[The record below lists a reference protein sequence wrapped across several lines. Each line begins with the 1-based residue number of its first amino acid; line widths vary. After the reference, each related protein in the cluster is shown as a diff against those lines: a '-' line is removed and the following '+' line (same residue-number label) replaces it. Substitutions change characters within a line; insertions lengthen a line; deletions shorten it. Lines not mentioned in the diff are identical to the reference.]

1 MKRLFLLSLFLV
13 TGGAALSAEAAR
25 GSSSTNQVV
34 IDSDGG
40 FEYEASKAIYR
51 DNVRASDSQMDLI
64 CELLTVVF
72 ETNTTKIDM
81 IVAETNVVILQKD
94 GWAVSDKAIYFAAE
108 DVLVLTGNVILDS
121 PQGHLISSKVI
132 YDRKNN
138 KMSAPGQ
145 IRMGGSAGSGLFG
158 TNSLG
163 LGLGLPGTTSPSTN
177 RPPLTSPAK
186 K

>member
-1 MKRLFLLSLFLV
+1 MKRFFVLFLLLTAGSV
-13 TGGAALSAEAAR
+13 ALPAEAPRA
-25 GSSSTNQVV
+25 SSSTNEVV

-40 FEYEASKAIYR
+40 FEYEASKAVYR
-51 DNVRASDSQMDLI
+51 DNVRASDAQMDLI

-94 GWAVSDKAIYFAAE
+94 GWAVSDKAVYFAAE

-121 PQGHLISSKVI
+121 PQGHLTSHKVI

-163 LGLGLPGTTSPSTN
+163 IGLPGAVPPSTN
-177 RPPLTSPAK
+177 RPSSTSPTK